1 MADLTRFNSPV
12 SDEEPAGPDLE
23 YDEAFMALETLARGK
38 PEQVVGDEVIEG
50 EEPRW
55 PDVAEACEQL
65 LERTRDI
72 RVVTHLHAALLRSE
86 GIKALPHGLGL
97 LRWMF
102 ENLWDS
108 VHPQLDAEDDNDPT
122 MRINAL
128 AALADEERAL
138 RYLRT
143 EPLVRVR
150 GIGDFSLRDWRL
162 ASGAMKLPEG
172 SEEQVPD
179 QALVEAAFL
188 EVPIEDLQ
196 ETAAAVQA
204 AEVELGIITELLDRE
219 ISGASAELKPMAAD
233 LRELG
238 TTLAEFLGRR
248 GIGDGA
254 DVGGE
259 GDESDAAVQQE
270 RISGTITSRADVVR
284 TIDLI
289 CDYYARNEPS
299 SPVPILL
306 RRAKRLVD
314 KGFMDIVRDLT
325 PGGVTEAETFAG
337 LEEEQQ

>member
-1 MADLTRFNSPV
+1 MPW
-12 SDEEPAGPDLE
+12 
-23 YDEAFMALETLARGK
+23 K
-38 PEQVVGDEVIEG
+38 QVGIG
-50 EEPRW
+50 
-55 PDVAEACEQL
+55 
-65 LERTRDI
+65 
-72 RVVTHLHAALLRSE
+72 AALSLVAACLIGAVLVGS
-86 GIKALPHGLGL
+86 GLGS
-97 LRWMF
+97 R
-102 ENLWDS
+102 
-108 VHPQLDAEDDNDPT
+108 
-122 MRINAL
+122 
-128 AALADEERAL
+128 
-138 RYLRT
+138 
-143 EPLVRVR
+143 
-150 GIGDFSLRDWRL
+150 
-162 ASGAMKLPEG
+162 
-172 SEEQVPD
+172 
-179 QALVEAAFL
+179 
-188 EVPIEDLQ
+188 
-196 ETAAAVQA
+196 
-204 AEVELGIITELLDRE
+204 
-219 ISGASAELKPMAAD
+219 AAD